1 MLEYLFSVVTHPWI
15 IQRAAQRIS
24 FVTLQFFSRTKRGTR
39 SLRGINFQQGILD
52 RTILRVFVCS
62 RKKERKRKKKYS
74 IQLRWKDF
82 LFPCLLLERRESA
95 DPWIANRLKPFN
107 VYTTRTMLTK
117 RARNADKK
125 RARNG
130 RTPTR
135 AKVGRRTV
143 ASAEARSGWR
153 GAWRA
158 GDEAP
163 PTNSAVKCDAVGVL
177 PRRQSGRVSLRE
189 AAWWGRGGVSGVWV
203 SFERSVPGDATLVAR
218 FSFTLPVFHCSR
230 FPAACAYTTVS
241 LPVRGRKTR
250 RSSRLGI
257 VTATPPRAI
266 FEQGIGRRESDGERW
281 MDFRIPPEGVRF
293 GRWRR
298 RVSTVFSDRS
308 LRIRWNGRFLDFRS
322 RVLRKDYPFLPSFV
336 VIRKW

>member
-1 MLEYLFSVVTHPWI
+1 MESIF
-15 IQRAAQRIS
+15 
-24 FVTLQFFSRTKRGTR
+24 
-39 SLRGINFQQGILD
+39 N
-52 RTILRVFVCS
+52 RVFSIELYYAYSSV
-62 RKKERKRKKKYS
+62 REKKRERERKNIRSNFVGKTS
-74 IQLRWKDF
+74 SFRVSFWNGGN
-82 LFPCLLLERRESA
+82 
-95 DPWIANRLKPFN
+95 PWIANRLKPFN

-266 FEQGIGRRESDGERW
+266 FEQGIGRRESHGERW

-293 GRWRR
+293 GR
-298 RVSTVFSDRS
+298 
-308 LRIRWNGRFLDFRS
+308 
-322 RVLRKDYPFLPSFV
+322 
-336 VIRKW
+336 

>member
-1 MLEYLFSVVTHPWI
+1 MNNSESSTKDLLRYITIFLTYEARNAESTWNQFSTEYSRSNYITRIRLFEK
-15 IQRAAQRIS
+15 
-24 FVTLQFFSRTKRGTR
+24 KRE
-39 SLRGINFQQGILD
+39 
-52 RTILRVFVCS
+52 
-62 RKKERKRKKKYS
+62 KEKEKIFDPTS
-74 IQLRWKDF
+74 
-82 LFPCLLLERRESA
+82 LERLPLSVSPSGTEG
-95 DPWIANRLKPFN
+95 IANRLKPFN

-293 GRWRR
+293 GR
-298 RVSTVFSDRS
+298 
-308 LRIRWNGRFLDFRS
+308 
-322 RVLRKDYPFLPSFV
+322 
-336 VIRKW
+336 